1 MRHEDVTPRASLAKR
16 TPAAPLGTTGMVLL
30 MRVDRWDVGRDGPLS
45 EAALQHKVEALG
57 YEPLPRPNPAG
68 AIASARVHPRERA
81 EAVVAGLIKV
91 TVDDESA
98 ILTAGDIVII
108 PGGAARRVEAV
119 GTSPVFCLEA
129 VMRSAR
135 A

>member
-1 MRHEDVTPRASLAKR
+1 MRHGAVPRASLAKR
-16 TPAAPLGTTGMVLL
+16 TPGGTLPGELTLL
-30 MRVDRWDVGRDGPLS
+30 MRIERWDIRRDGALT

-68 AIASARVHPRERA
+68 AIVSARIHPHERA
-81 EAVVAGLIKV
+81 EAVLAGLIKV
-91 TVDDESA
+91 TIDDESA
-98 ILTAGDIVII
+98 ILTAGDIVFI
-108 PGGAARRVEAV
+108 PGGATRRVEAV